1 MAHVVP
7 CGRRRNCPSWTV
19 CSRLLRVHPV
29 VVVVASQLLFTA
41 GDLLAR
47 AKMRQLGFHTEAF
60 LSWWFLGY
68 LSVRTV
74 ATFGQLWVL
83 SQVVLSRSMAFF
95 SAASLVL
102 STVLSVVVL
111 REGLTVK
118 TAVGVVLAI
127 LALVVLSTE

>member
-1 MAHVVP
+1 MLPVI
-7 CGRRRNCPSWTV
+7 
-19 CSRLLRVHPV
+19 V
-29 VVVVASQLLFTA
+29 VVVSQLLFTA

-47 AKMRQLGFHTEAF
+47 AKMRQLGFHTDAF

-68 LSVRTV
+68 LTLRTV

-83 SQVVLSRSMAFF
+83 SQVVLSRSMALF

-111 REGLTVK
+111 REGLTIK
-118 TAVGVVLAI
+118 TAVGAVLAV
-127 LALVVLSTE
+127 LALVVLAME